1 MQMNS
6 PRQWDFTAVPLA
18 LSAHW
23 KLYPV
28 IYGVSLL
35 AVMASE
41 KFSTVSDRQ
50 VGELMFGLKGLL
62 KFKTVRF
69 VSICES

>member
-6 PRQWDFTAVPLA
+6 PRRWDFSTIPLA

-35 AVMASE
+35 AVMVSE
-41 KFSTVSDRQ
+41 EFSKVSDHQ
-50 VGELMFGLKGLL
+50 FGESMFGLKGLL
-62 KFKTVRF
+62 EFKTVLF